1 MDREDVDVSQGRDHF
16 GSPKSSFR
24 YIVKPADETS
34 ASKVG
39 ISTNGKVF
47 ETANVEADAPKTVS
61 LVPAGGLT
69 FTQDDAGKTFT
80 YTVSEIDDK
89 ATGYTYDKTVH
100 TVRAVV
106 ADNGDGTL
114 RVTTAVSKPDDG
126 GDELEGQWIYPSD
139 ATSTGVATVKF
150 KNTYTVTEAA
160 TYTPSVTKV
169 VVGADAPDKFTFAMT
184 AADDATKA
192 AISGKLITGSSMSED
207 NGYAEQ
213 KQTKEGLKDGSTR
226 RLTSQSSPLTSRA
239 RISLL
244 LTSWPRMAAS
254 AVEV

>member
-1 MDREDVDVSQGRDHF
+1 MIEKTLTYPKDATIF
-16 GSPKSSFR
+16 GSPKSTFR

-47 ETANVEADAPKTVS
+47 ETANVEANAPKTVG

-89 ATGYTYDKTVH
+89 ATGYTYDETVH

-114 RVTTAVSKPDDG
+114 RVTTSVSKQVDG
-126 GDELEGQWIYPSD
+126 KDELE
-139 ATSTGVATVKF
+139 A
-150 KNTYTVTEAA
+150 
-160 TYTPSVTKV
+160 
-169 VVGADAPDKFTFAMT
+169 
-184 AADDATKA
+184 
-192 AISGKLITGSSMSED
+192 SG
-207 NGYAEQ
+207 Y
-213 KQTKEGLKDGSTR
+213 TR
-226 RLTSQSSPLTSRA
+226 RMRRLPVLQRSNSRTPIRSPRRQPALR
-239 RISLL
+239 
-244 LTSWPRMAAS
+244 P
-254 AVEV
+254 

>member
-1 MDREDVDVSQGRDHF
+1 MRQYDASEAGATTPTVSFVNRYTASLDYGTAGGLKVEKTLAYPKDATIF
-16 GSPKSSFR
+16 GSPKSTFR

-114 RVTTAVSKPDDG
+114 RVTTSVSKQVDG
-126 GDELEGQWIYPSD
+126 KDELEGQWIYPSG

-169 VVGADAPDKFTFAMT
+169 VAGADAPGKFTFAMT
-184 AADDATKA
+184 AVDDATKT
-192 AISGKLITGSSMSED
+192 AIDGK
-207 NGYAEQ
+207 AHH
-213 KQTKEGLKDGSTR
+213 
-226 RLTSQSSPLTSRA
+226 RLFDERGERLR
-239 RISLL
+239 
-244 LTSWPRMAAS
+244 
-254 AVEV
+254 

>member
-1 MDREDVDVSQGRDHF
+1 MAFPR
-16 GSPKSSFR
+16 
-24 YIVKPADETS
+24 
-34 ASKVG
+34 
-39 ISTNGKVF
+39 NGKVF

-114 RVTTAVSKPDDG
+114 RVTTSVSKQVDG
-126 GDELEGQWIYPSD
+126 KDELEGQWIYPSG

-160 TYTPSVTKV
+160 TLHPVRDE
-169 VVGADAPDKFTFAMT
+169 GGCRCRC
-184 AADDATKA
+184 
-192 AISGKLITGSSMSED
+192 SGQVHLCYDRG
-207 NGYAEQ
+207 
-213 KQTKEGLKDGSTR
+213 
-226 RLTSQSSPLTSRA
+226 
-239 RISLL
+239 
-244 LTSWPRMAAS
+244 
-254 AVEV
+254 